1 MTGYPRR
8 SFIMLSPT
16 VSEPTMT
23 VATMTNSPKK
33 LLLAIMALSS
43 VASAVPTTENPANN
57 LQIRGDCYGYANSTE
72 CFTFRYKEICSK
84 VINMHKLG
92 CRVQRTM
99 ECNEACAEDE

>member
-1 MTGYPRR
+1 
-8 SFIMLSPT
+8 MLSPT
-16 VSEPTMT
+16 
-23 VATMTNSPKK
+23 K
-33 LLLAIMALSS
+33 LVLAIVALSS
-43 VASAVPTTENPANN
+43 VASAVPTAENPAINH

-72 CFTFRYKEICSK
+72 CFTFRYTEICSK